1 MVRLIRLPKPARVAT
16 TEAQL
21 GLKCGPDRVFS
32 REVTQMKRKY
42 GAARSRETLAEQRMR
57 EAAKTSG
64 DNSHNYGS
72 ISRKGSPTRGKKR
85 SR

>member
-1 MVRLIRLPKPARVAT
+1 
-16 TEAQL
+16 
-21 GLKCGPDRVFS
+21 
-32 REVTQMKRKY
+32 MKRKY
-42 GAARSRETLAEQRMR
+42 GTARSRETLAEQRMR
-57 EAAKTSG
+57 EAAKASG

>member
-1 MVRLIRLPKPARVAT
+1 MR
-16 TEAQL
+16 AQQAFFK
-21 GLKCGPDRVFS
+21 GSD
-32 REVTQMKRKY
+32 EMKRKY

-57 EAAKTSG
+57 EAAKASG

-85 SR
+85 SRS